1 MTSNKEQNLPRKKE
15 PAQHDTTT
23 PERESAQNDTLT
35 PEKEPAQK
43 QPAKPVRKHTPV
55 FRQIPGKLHPE
66 IMGAFL
72 MENGIHFS
80 VESTDSKPPSLLL
93 YTKQSPEPVAD
104 IPFPPENRFGNVYT
118 MIVKGIRPGRHYYAF
133 RAGDRIFCDPY
144 ARIVLGR
151 EKFGDASHLTHLLK
165 AGFLADDF
173 DWEGD
178 RPLKKGFDELV
189 VYRLHVRG
197 FTAHA
202 SSHVKGKGTFRGLIQ
217 KIPYLKE
224 LGITAVELMPVT
236 EFEEVQSV
244 MLRQSCVRNQ
254 ISAQNNEPTMQTDS
268 PGSNGKIQHVPNDNH
283 DANGQSQYFRNNMT
297 LLCKPTGQINYWGY
311 APSFLFAPKSAY
323 HSHING
329 ENQSQEL
336 KELVKALHQNQ
347 IEIIFELYFPPETS
361 DIQVLE
367 ALRFWALEYHADG
380 LHISGRS
387 LFPAAAKDPLL
398 AETKLFATDW
408 GSVPGDQ
415 NRMLAQYHD
424 GFLADMRRFLKGD
437 EGQLENAV
445 FRTRHNPE
453 NMGVVNYM
461 AHSNGF
467 TLYDMVSYDQ
477 KHNEANGEQNHDGT
491 DCNYSWNCGIEGDT
505 RGKAVLRLRKNQ
517 LRNALAMVFL
527 SQGIPLLEAGDECCH
542 TKKGNNNTYCQD
554 NELSWLNW
562 RRTKNG
568 EEIRQFVM
576 YLIRLRREHAIFRSK
591 TPLSS
596 IDSQNRGYP
605 PISFHGTNPWKPE
618 FEPYRRQLGIL
629 YNAAYAQPAENH
641 MFYILYNM
649 HWTDQEFC
657 LPHLSEQAGWRIL
670 IHTTKAAPNC
680 YETEDAPLLEDN
692 KTLTVPARTIILLM
706 SEEG

>member
-1 MTSNKEQNLPRKKE
+1 MASNKEQNLPQKKE

-23 PERESAQNDTLT
+23 PEKESEQNDTLT
-35 PEKEPAQK
+35 PKNESAQK
-43 QPAKPVRKHTPV
+43 QPSKPVRKHTPA

-80 VESTDSKPPSLLL
+80 VESTDSQPPSLLL

-104 IPFPPENRFGNVYT
+104 IPFPPENRFGNVYA

-151 EKFGDASHLTHLLK
+151 EKFGDTSHLTHLLK
-165 AGFLADDF
+165 AGFLADNF

-178 RPLKKGFDELV
+178 RPLKKAFDELI

-202 SSHVKGKGTFRGLIQ
+202 SSHVKSRGTFRGLIQ

-244 MLRQSCVRNQ
+244 MLRQSCVKNQ
-254 ISAQNNEPTMQTDS
+254 IS
-268 PGSNGKIQHVPNDNH
+268 
-283 DANGQSQYFRNNMT
+283 GQSNMP

-323 HSHING
+323 HSHTG
-329 ENQSQEL
+329 GGNQSQEL

-367 ALRFWALEYHADG
+367 VLRFWALEYHADG

-387 LFPAAAKDPLL
+387 LFPAAAKDPIL
-398 AETKLFATDW
+398 AETKLFAADW
-408 GSVPGDQ
+408 GCAPGDQ
-415 NRMLAQYHD
+415 NHMLAQYHD

-576 YLIRLRREHAIFRSK
+576 YLIRLRREHAIFRSQ

-618 FEPYRRQLGIL
+618 FEPYRRQMGIL
-629 YNAAYAQPAENH
+629 YNAAYGNPAENH
-641 MFYILYNM
+641 MFYVLYNM

-657 LPHLSEQAGWRIL
+657 LPHLSEQTGWRIL
-670 IHTTKAAPNC
+670 IHTTKTAPNY
-680 YETEDAPLLEDN
+680 YEIEDAPLLEDR

-706 SEEG
+706 SEEE

>member
-1 MTSNKEQNLPRKKE
+1 MTSDRKQNPQPETEPELTQEPSAKTTKKR
-15 PAQHDTTT
+15 ASLFQ
-23 PERESAQNDTLT
+23 
-35 PEKEPAQK
+35 
-43 QPAKPVRKHTPV
+43 
-55 FRQIPGKLHPE
+55 QISGKLHPE
-66 IMGAFL
+66 IMGARI

-80 VESTDSKPPSLLL
+80 VESADSQPPSLLL
-93 YTKQSPEPVAD
+93 YTKQSSEPVAD
-104 IPFPPENRFGNVYT
+104 IPFPPENRFGNVYA

-133 RAGDRIFCDPY
+133 RSGNKIFCDPY

-151 EKFGDASHLTHLLK
+151 EKFGDAAHLTHLLK
-165 AGFLADDF
+165 AGFSADDF

-178 RPLKKGFDELV
+178 RPLQKNFDELV
-189 VYRLHVRG
+189 IYRLHIRG

-202 SSHVKGKGTFRGLIQ
+202 SSRVKGRGTFRGLIQ

-244 MLRQSCVRNQ
+244 MLRQSC
-254 ISAQNNEPTMQTDS
+254 T
-268 PGSNGKIQHVPNDNH
+268 GNH
-283 DANGQSQYFRNNMT
+283 IDARNNNQSPPNSMA

-311 APSFLFAPKSAY
+311 APSFLFAPKSSY
-323 HSHING
+323 HSHTDG

-336 KELVKALHQNQ
+336 KELVKALHQNE
-347 IEIIFELYFPPETS
+347 IEVIFELYFPPEVS

-367 ALRFWALEYHADG
+367 VLRFWALEYHADG

-387 LFPAAAKDPLL
+387 LFPAAAKDPVL
-398 AETKLFATDW
+398 ARTKLFATDW
-408 GSVPGDQ
+408 DGAPKDE
-415 NRMLAQYHD
+415 NRLLAQYHD

-437 EGQLENAV
+437 EGQLENAI

-453 NMGVVNYM
+453 PVAVVNYM

-467 TLYDMVSYDQ
+467 TLYDMVSYDR
-477 KHNEANGEQNHDGT
+477 KHNEDNGEQNHDGT
-491 DCNYSWNCGIEGDT
+491 DCNHSWNCGIEGDT
-505 RGKAVLRLRKNQ
+505 RSKAVLRLRKNQ

-554 NELSWLNW
+554 NALSWMNW
-562 RRTKNG
+562 RCTKNG
-568 EEIRQFVM
+568 EEIRGFVK
-576 YLIRLRREHAIFRSK
+576 YLIRLRREHAIFRNK
-591 TPLSS
+591 APLSA
-596 IDSQNRGYP
+596 IDSQNKGYP

-629 YNAAYAQPAENH
+629 YNAAYANPPEDH
-641 MFYILYNM
+641 MFYVLYNM

-657 LPHLSEQAGWRIL
+657 LPHLPEQTGWRML
-670 IHTTKAAPNC
+670 IHTTQTAPNY
-680 YETEDAPLLEDN
+680 YEIEDAPLLEDN

-706 SEEG
+706 SEEE

>member
-1 MTSNKEQNLPRKKE
+1 MTSDKEQ
-15 PAQHDTTT
+15 T
-23 PERESAQNDTLT
+23 PH
-35 PEKEPAQK
+35 PEKEPKSASELPPK
-43 QPAKPVRKHTPV
+43 PEKKRLPA
-55 FRQIPGKLHPE
+55 FQQIPGRLHPE
-66 IMGAFL
+66 IMGAHIV
-72 MENGIHFS
+72 ENGIHFS
-80 VESTDSKPPSLLL
+80 VESADSQPPSLLL
-93 YTKQSPEPVAD
+93 YTRQSSEPVAD
-104 IPFPPENRFGNVYT
+104 IPFPPENRFGNVYA
-118 MIVKGIRPGRHYYAF
+118 MIVKGIRPGRHFYAF
-133 RAGDRIFCDPY
+133 CSGSRIFCDPY
-144 ARIVLGR
+144 ARLVFGR
-151 EKFGDASHLTHLLK
+151 EKFGDAAHLTNILK
-165 AGFLADDF
+165 AGFLTEDF

-178 RPLKKGFDELV
+178 RPLKKDFDELV
-189 VYRLHVRG
+189 IYRLHVRG
-197 FTAHA
+197 FTVHA
-202 SSHVKGKGTFRGLIQ
+202 SSHVKGRGTFRGLIQ

-244 MLRQSCVRNQ
+244 MLQQSCIRNQ
-254 ISAQNNEPTMQTDS
+254 ISVRNKNQNNRNADRDIHDNSQ
-268 PGSNGKIQHVPNDNH
+268 NIQDNNQNTNNKNK
-283 DANGQSQYFRNNMT
+283 ALPIQEQNQNQGPRNNIT

-311 APSFLFAPKSAY
+311 APSFLFAPKFSY
-323 HSHING
+323 HSRTGG

-347 IEIIFELYFPPETS
+347 IEVIFELYFPQETN

-387 LFPAAAKDPLL
+387 LFPAAAKDPIL

-408 GSVPGDQ
+408 GDAPRDH
-415 NRMLAQYHD
+415 NRLLAQYHD

-445 FRTRHNPE
+445 FRTRQNPE
-453 NMGVVNYM
+453 HMGVVNYM

-467 TLYDMVSYDQ
+467 TLYDMVSYDR

-491 DCNYSWNCGIEGDT
+491 DCNHSWNCGIEGDT
-505 RGKAVLRLRKNQ
+505 RGKAISRLRKNQ

-568 EEIRQFVM
+568 EEIRQFVT
-576 YLIRLRREHAIFRSK
+576 YLIRLRREHAIFRNK
-591 TPLSS
+591 TPLST
-596 IDSQNRGYP
+596 IDSQNKGYP

-629 YNAAYAQPAENH
+629 YNAAYAQPPENH
-641 MFYILYNM
+641 MFYVLYNM

-657 LPHLSEQAGWRIL
+657 LPHLAGEAGWRML
-670 IHTTKAAPNC
+670 IHTTKAAPNF
-680 YETEDAPLLEDN
+680 YEIADAPLLEDN

-706 SEEG
+706 SEGEKPL